1 MSERVPRR
9 RPPRPCGTGG
19 IVPCWLPLPWPH
31 GLWTSASGA
40 LLVALPAELL
50 ALVARDV
57 HSAACVGRMAAVCK
71 SFRAVCESEGVW
83 QVLAFAHFPRLRALL
98 QHMPQPHPPFR
109 LLFRQQ
115 QRAERPR
122 RPMRKP
128 TTGRTDYTY
137 TVELR
142 RSSNGKEHGRTH
154 EAFNCSPGALM
165 FSACGQPATA
175 PGERSGNADWEPPVV
190 VIWEHAAAP
199 VWADQIVRHYR
210 NASGDVSIPGVG
222 SKKSQGV
229 VNRLCASLEMSVFVT
244 RPDGATFLLYN
255 GGADESGILD
265 EFRVDAR
272 GQTECELFELAFQE
286 APLPTSGACSA
297 EWRERRKVL
306 VYLRLREEDGEGGV
320 VLDGRAEI
328 RYIIDDDDD
337 MDDDNVYGYLES
349 YAPF

>member
-1 MSERVPRR
+1 MSAFVPMWGGNSVRKAKICLRHVPRKNA
-9 RPPRPCGTGG
+9 RPSP
-19 IVPCWLPLPWPH
+19 
-31 GLWTSASGA
+31 ASGA
-40 LLVALPAELL
+40 LLAALPAELL

-71 SFRAVCESEGVW
+71 SFRAVCESEAVW

-122 RPMRKP
+122 RPMQKP

-142 RSSNGKEHGRTH
+142 RSSNGNLWGAATH
-154 EAFNCSPGALM
+154 EAFNCSLGALM
-165 FSACGQPATA
+165 FYSCGQPATA
-175 PGERSGNADWEPPVV
+175 PHELSGDEDWEPPVV

-210 NASGDVSIPGVG
+210 NTTGDVSISGVG
-222 SKKSQGV
+222 SEESQRV
-229 VNRLCASLEMSVFVT
+229 LSRLCASLEMSVFVT

-255 GGADESGILD
+255 GGADESGIMD
-265 EFRVDAR
+265 DFRVDAR
-272 GQTECELFELAFQE
+272 GDLFELAFQA

-306 VYLRLREEDGEGGV
+306 VWLRLRGDDREGGV
-320 VLDGRAEI
+320 ALDGRAEI